1 MAIKIGR
8 KMIGQTA
15 AEQLGLERKRFA
27 SRMRPKPVIAER
39 IKSREERELSKKKSG
54 NKKQFIEEL

>member
-1 MAIKIGR
+1 
-8 KMIGQTA
+8 MIGQTT